1 MIVEILNELERTGKL
16 RPLLS
21 AGLISPKVIFYRE
34 VYLLV
39 LSKIEIHKQTKG
51 TAESEAAEELRI
63 TERTVRRAIRCMKAH
78 ALAEETHT
86 H

>member
-1 MIVEILNELERTGKL
+1 MIVELLNELERSGKL
-16 RPLLS
+16 RALLS

-39 LSKIEIHKQTKG
+39 CSKIEIHKQSIG

-63 TERTVRRAIRCMKAH
+63 TERTVRRAIRCMKSSAVENH
-78 ALAEETHT
+78 THT